1 MNDSHES
8 DVGDNDPETSVT
20 DDFARVMATHYSD
33 VVLSPQEEELMRD
46 SGLI

>member
-8 DVGDNDPETSVT
+8 DVDDNDPETSVT
-20 DDFARVMATHYSD
+20 DDFAKVMAAHYGD
-33 VVLSPQEEELMRD
+33 VLLSPLEVELMMD